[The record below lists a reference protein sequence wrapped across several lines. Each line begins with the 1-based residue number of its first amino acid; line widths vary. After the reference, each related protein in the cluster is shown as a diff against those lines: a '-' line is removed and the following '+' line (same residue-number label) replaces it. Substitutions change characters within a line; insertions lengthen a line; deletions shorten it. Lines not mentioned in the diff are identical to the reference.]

1 MVPTIKG
8 ETRSPSGDSPSLS
21 LVPMTRP
28 GFTPPPAALSLQR
41 QVLCHWFVD
50 DARWLSL
57 SFFSGSVSAR
67 AFSSSVQRRAFLQS
81 VALSNAL
88 LSHQTAR
95 LSFSIAVF
103 RSGPKFG
110 AQNCGHFW
118 CRKFGTKWLTLRCPG
133 VLFSAAK
140 MRPES
145 GLKIGARF
153 GAKSCA
159 RCANSQSS
167 SRDWIAVLLTA
178 FEKWG
183 PENGR

>member
-1 MVPTIKG
+1 MFSVLLAPYGVFLLEAGTQAVQLYCRVG
-8 ETRSPSGDSPSLS
+8 AASSAGSL
-21 LVPMTRP
+21 PKAIP
-28 GFTPPPAALSLQR
+28 GRLCERLAALSLQR

-103 RSGPKFG
+103 RSGRRFWS
-110 AQNCGHFW
+110 QNCGRFW
-118 CRKFGTKWLTLRCPG
+118 CPNFRTKWRTLHCAG
-133 VLFSAAK
+133 VHFTAAK

-145 GLKIGARF
+145 GLKSGAR
-153 GAKSCA
+153 
-159 RCANSQSS
+159 
-167 SRDWIAVLLTA
+167 L
-178 FEKWG
+178 
-183 PENGR
+183 